1 MHPRRRATAVTQRL
15 AALTVPVAITIGS
28 MAGGPA
34 VFAADSD
41 IDRAFDTLGLPPAME
56 QVRSQVLAIVGDALD
71 RDDADDDADEPPAV
85 RLENALR
92 RWELMAPDW
101 RSVPPSVMERVR
113 LCRDVR
119 LRDPDAVAP
128 EGCGEQLRL
137 ELRLEHMQRFEERFT
152 DALGAARDDAEA
164 LTDLDRLQERV
175 VERIAEVEAAPEI
188 IREMAM
194 VSAGLSMDEFDAV
207 RGRIM
212 QHDLE
217 MERQMR
223 RVRSMGGQP

>member
-71 RDDADDDADEPPAV
+71 RNDADEDADDPPAL

-113 LCRDVR
+113 LCRDAR

-137 ELRLEHMQRFEERFT
+137 ELRLRHMEQAEMRFQERLDAADGDAT
-152 DALGAARDDAEA
+152 ALG
-164 LTDLDRLQERV
+164 DLDRLQQRVMERS
-175 VERIAEVEAAPEI
+175 AEVEAAMDRD
-188 IREMAM
+188 RERA
-194 VSAGLSMDEFDAV
+194 LDAV
-207 RGRIM
+207 GLGEGDLDRIRDRLAD
-212 QHDLE
+212 HDLE
-217 MERQMR
+217 MEREMDR
-223 RVRSMGGQP
+223 IRAMGGQS

>member
-1 MHPRRRATAVTQRL
+1 MHQRGRPSAVTQRL

-28 MAGGPA
+28 VAGGPA
-34 VFAADSD
+34 VFAAESD
-41 IDRAFDTLGLPPAME
+41 LDRAFDTLGLPPALE

-71 RDDADDDADEPPAV
+71 RNDGDEDADGTPAARLDDAV
-85 RLENALR
+85 R
-92 RWELMAPDW
+92 RWGVMAPDW
-101 RSVPPSVMERVR
+101 MAVPSPLMERVR

-119 LRDPDAVAP
+119 LRDPGAATP

-152 DALGAARDDAEA
+152 EALGAARDDAEA
-164 LTDLDRLQERV
+164 LTDLDLLQERV
-175 VERIAEVEAAPEI
+175 VERIAEVVAAPET

-194 VSAGLSMDEFDAV
+194 VNVGLTMGDFDAV

-223 RVRSMGGQP
+223 RVRSMGGQS